1 MFTNWKILVKV
12 YPHLLLTHKLIST
25 YAIYYLKLILPDL
38 LDRFLYDRSEI
49 DGIKSKSGD

>member
-1 MFTNWKILVKV
+1 MFTIWKILVKV

-38 LDRFLYDRSEI
+38 LDRFLYDQSEI
-49 DGIKSKSGD
+49 DGIKSKSGA